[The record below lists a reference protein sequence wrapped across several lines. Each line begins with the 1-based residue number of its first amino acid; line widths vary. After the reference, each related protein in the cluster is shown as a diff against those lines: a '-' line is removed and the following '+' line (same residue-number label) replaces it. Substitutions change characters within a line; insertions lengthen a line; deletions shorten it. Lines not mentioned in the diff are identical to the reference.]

1 MSAVRESSV
10 SLFDRAAEAARVAEA
25 AYRKT
30 ATVETARL
38 ERERVTAFRR
48 ARLVRM
54 LEESATDAES
64 SEDAVKRQRA
74 RLCRE
79 FGWSGEAAGEQAAL
93 DRIAPVCAALAA
105 KDGASD
111 IAALL
116 KNFEAWFETD
126 RGVSFYALFDVY
138 VQETPVVDF

>member
-1 MSAVRESSV
+1 MNVVRESHA
-10 SLFDRAAEAARVAEA
+10 SLFDRAADAANAAEA
-25 AYRKT
+25 AYRK
-30 ATVETARL
+30 AAAAEIARL

-54 LEESATDAES
+54 LEDSANGAETN
-64 SEDAVKRQRA
+64 EDAVKRQQA

-79 FGWSGEAAGEQAAL
+79 FSWNGEAAGERAAL

-105 KDGASD
+105 KEGAAD
-111 IAALL
+111 IAALVADFETW
-116 KNFEAWFETD
+116 FEAD